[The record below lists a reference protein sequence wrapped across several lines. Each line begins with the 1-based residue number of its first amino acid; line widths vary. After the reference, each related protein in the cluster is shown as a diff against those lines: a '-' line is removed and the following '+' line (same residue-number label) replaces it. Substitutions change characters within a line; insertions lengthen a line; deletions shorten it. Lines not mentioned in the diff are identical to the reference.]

1 MRTIFLLIHLPNSFL
16 RNQSMKWKTFSIE
29 NGYFRKKSRI
39 LVELGTL
46 EFLANVRIE
55 HMFPIKPRFPFDF
68 CSTQSLLVD

>member
-1 MRTIFLLIHLPNSFL
+1 
-16 RNQSMKWKTFSIE
+16 MKWKMFSIE
-29 NGYFRKKSRI
+29 NGYFRKKKIRI